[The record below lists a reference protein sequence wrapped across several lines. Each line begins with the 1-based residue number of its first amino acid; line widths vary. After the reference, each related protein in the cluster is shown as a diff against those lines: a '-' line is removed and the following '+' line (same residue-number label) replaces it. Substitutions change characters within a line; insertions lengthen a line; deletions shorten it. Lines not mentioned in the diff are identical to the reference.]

1 MICFFYSWKLA
12 TLIIVERYLVRVKRT
27 HYHFKTMHNGN
38 SSMQDENDDK
48 ASLKICVLTT
58 FLSKK
63 FFFFENKDNNKQ
75 SIFNLHACSQLLS
88 VLKKELSKHYR
99 TVSMVEIR
107 FRVVMNRTPFYGTH
121 SMEISR
127 FIYHTDFTW
136 NQFCGL

>member
-38 SSMQDENDDK
+38 SSMQDERMMTK
-48 ASLKICVLTT
+48 QAW
-58 FLSKK
+58 K
-63 FFFFENKDNNKQ
+63 FVFWPLFCQKSSFFENKDNNKQ
-75 SIFNLHACSQLLS
+75 SIFNLHVYIQLLS

-107 FRVVMNRTPFYGTH
+107 FRVVMNRTH
-121 SMEISR
+121 REEISR
-127 FIYHTDFTW
+127 FLNHPDFTW
-136 NQFCGL
+136 NQFCGF